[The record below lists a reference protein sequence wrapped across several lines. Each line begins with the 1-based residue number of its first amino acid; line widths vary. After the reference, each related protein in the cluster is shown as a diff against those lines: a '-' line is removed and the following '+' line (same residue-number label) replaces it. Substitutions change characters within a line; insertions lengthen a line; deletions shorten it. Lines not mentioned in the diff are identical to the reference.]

1 MGEPFFVQT
10 DVGLLHLGS
19 DPGSVLSRA
28 RGRGAGPDY
37 GLEGLIKRDLESP
50 LVEDL
55 AQAVRAVKLRRLED
69 KPRVRRPPENRLSI
83 AVPREDPQLV
93 GQQQPRAAQVPADR
107 QQSIRLGLLGR
118 RKNNLIDQT

>member
-1 MGEPFFVQT
+1 MGEHRFPEETPSQREPVNPSRQLSIQPGLHGMGEPFFVQT

-37 GLEGLIKRDLESP
+37 GLEGLIKRDLKSP

-69 KPRVRRPPENRLSI
+69 QPRVR
-83 AVPREDPQLV
+83 
-93 GQQQPRAAQVPADR
+93 
-107 QQSIRLGLLGR
+107 
-118 RKNNLIDQT
+118 